1 MRPKTLARAHPAT
14 HYLTHSAKDAVM
26 LKVAIQM
33 DPVEAVNI
41 DSDTTWLMMMTAQ
54 ERGHALWIY
63 DFRTL
68 ALENGRLYC
77 RARPARLAQIQGHH
91 ADLGDEV
98 KLDLQCDV
106 DVILMR
112 QDPPFDMAYVTATYL
127 LETVHPGTLVINDP
141 AEVRSAPEKL
151 LVTQFPDL
159 TPPTLISSDP
169 VALVDFH
176 RRHGDVV
183 LKPLHGAAGSGVVR
197 LKAEDPNLE
206 ALIEIHAMGSRDP
219 LVIQKFI
226 PAVSKGDKRILLVDG
241 EPVGAINR
249 IPAKDQVR
257 SNLRVGGT
265 AAPVELTP
273 RDLEICKAIGPTL
286 KARGLIFVGIDVI
299 GDWMTEI
306 NVTSPTGA
314 QQLKQFT
321 GTDATAAMWA
331 VIEKKKG

>member
-1 MRPKTLARAHPAT
+1 MT
-14 HYLTHSAKDAVM
+14 

-33 DPVEAVNI
+33 DPIEAVNI
-41 DSDTTWLMMMTAQ
+41 ASDTTFLMAMTGQ
-54 ERGHALWIY
+54 ERGHRLWVY

-68 ALENGRLYC
+68 ALEEGRLYC
-77 RARPARLAQIQGHH
+77 RARAVTLRRTVGDHVTFGDWERL
-91 ADLGDEV
+91 DLGE
-98 KLDLQCDV
+98 DV

-127 LETVHPGTLVINDP
+127 LETVHPKTLVVNDP

-151 LVTQFPDL
+151 LVTRFPDL
-159 TPPTLISSDP
+159 TPPTLVSSDP
-169 VALVDFH
+169 VALVAFH
-176 RRHGDVV
+176 EKHGDVV

-197 LKAEDPNLE
+197 LKAGDPNLE
-206 ALIEIHAMGSRDP
+206 ALIEIHATGSRDP
-219 LVIQKFI
+219 LVIQKFL
-226 PAVSKGDKRILLVDG
+226 PAVSAGDKRILLVDG

-286 KARGLIFVGIDVI
+286 RERGLIFVGIDVI
-299 GDWMTEI
+299 GDWLTEI

-314 QQLKQFT
+314 QQLKTFS
-321 GTDATAAMWA
+321 GVDATAAMWE
-331 VIEKKKG
+331 VIEGKRAA

>member
-1 MRPKTLARAHPAT
+1 M
-14 HYLTHSAKDAVM
+14 
-26 LKVAIQM
+26 KVAIQM
-33 DPVEAVNI
+33 DPIEGVNI
-41 DSDTTWLMMMTAQ
+41 ASDTTWLMAMEAQ
-54 ERGHALWIY
+54 NRGYSLWVY

-68 ALENGRLYC
+68 ALDEGRLYC
-77 RARPARLAQIQGHH
+77 RARPVTLRQVQGDHVTF
-91 ADLGDEV
+91 GEEV
-98 KLDLQCDV
+98 KLDLGRDV

-127 LETVHPGTLVINDP
+127 LETVHPQTLVVNDP
-141 AEVRSAPEKL
+141 AQVRSAPEKL
-151 LVTQFPDL
+151 LVTHFPDL

-176 RRHGDVV
+176 KRHGDVV

-197 LKAEDPNLE
+197 LKADDPNLE
-206 ALIEIHAMGSRDP
+206 ALIEIHATGSRDP
-219 LVIQKFI
+219 VVIQKFL
-226 PAVSKGDKRILLVDG
+226 PAVSAGDKRILLVDG

-249 IPAKDQVR
+249 VPLKDQVR

-273 RDLEICKAIGPTL
+273 RDLEICAAIGPTL
-286 KARGLIFVGIDVI
+286 RERGLIFVGIDVI

-314 QQLKQFT
+314 QQLKQFS
-321 GTDATAAMWA
+321 GVDAAALMWDA
-331 VIEKKKG
+331 VETRRIPSA

>member
-1 MRPKTLARAHPAT
+1 M
-14 HYLTHSAKDAVM
+14 
-26 LKVAIQM
+26 KVAIQM
-33 DPVEAVNI
+33 DPIEGVNI
-41 DSDTTWLMMMTAQ
+41 ASDTTWLMATEAQ
-54 ERGHALWIY
+54 NRGYALSVY

-68 ALENGRLYC
+68 ALDEGRLYC
-77 RARPARLAQIQGHH
+77 RARSVTLKQVQGDHVTF
-91 ADLGDEV
+91 GDEV
-98 KLDLQCDV
+98 KLDLGRDI

-127 LETVHPGTLVINDP
+127 LETVHPQTLVVNDP
-141 AEVRSAPEKL
+141 AQVRSAPEKL
-151 LVTQFPDL
+151 LVTRFPDL

-176 RRHGDVV
+176 KRHGDVV

-197 LKAEDPNLE
+197 LKADDPNLE
-206 ALIEIHAMGSRDP
+206 ALIEIHAAGSRDP
-219 LVIQKFI
+219 LVIQKFL
-226 PAVSKGDKRILLVDG
+226 PAVSAGDKRILLVDG

-249 IPAKDQVR
+249 VPLKDQVR

-273 RDLEICKAIGPTL
+273 RDLEICAAIGPTL
-286 KARGLIFVGIDVI
+286 RERGLIFVGIDVI

-314 QQLKQFT
+314 QQLKQFS
-321 GTDATAAMWA
+321 GVDAAALMWD
-331 VIEKKKG
+331 VIETRRIPSA

>member
-1 MRPKTLARAHPAT
+1 
-14 HYLTHSAKDAVM
+14 M

-33 DPVEAVNI
+33 DPIEGVNI
-41 DSDTTWLMMMTAQ
+41 ESDTTWLQAMEAQ
-54 ERGHALWIY
+54 NRGYPIWVY

-68 ALENGRLYC
+68 ALEDGRLFC
-77 RARPARLAQIQGHH
+77 RARPVTLKPVVGDHVAF
-91 ADLGDEV
+91 GDEV
-98 KLDLQCDV
+98 KLDLSQDV

-127 LETVHPGTLVINDP
+127 LETVHPKTLVVNDP
-141 AEVRSAPEKL
+141 SEVRSAPEKL
-151 LVTQFPDL
+151 LVTKFPGL

-176 RRHGDVV
+176 KRHGDVV

-197 LKAEDPNLE
+197 LKADDPNLE
-206 ALIEIHAMGSRDP
+206 ALIEIHATGSRDP

-226 PAVSKGDKRILLVDG
+226 PAVSKGDKRIILIDG

-273 RDLEICKAIGPTL
+273 RDLEICATIGQTL
-286 KARGLIFVGIDVI
+286 KDRGLLFVGIDVI
-299 GDWMTEI
+299 GDYMTEI

-314 QQLKQFT
+314 QQLKAFT
-321 GTDATAAMWA
+321 GVDAAALMWDA
-331 VIEKKKG
+331 IEAKRAAA

>member
-1 MRPKTLARAHPAT
+1 
-14 HYLTHSAKDAVM
+14 M

-33 DPVEAVNI
+33 DPLEAVNVE
-41 DSDTTWLMMMTAQ
+41 SDTTFLMALTGQA
-54 ERGHALWIY
+54 RGHKLWVY

-68 ALENGRLYC
+68 ALEDGRLFC
-77 RARPARLAQIQGHH
+77 RARPVTLRH
-91 ADLGDEV
+91 AHGDHVDFGDWV
-98 KLDLQCDV
+98 KLDLADDI

-127 LETVHPGTLVINDP
+127 LERVHPKTLVVNDP

-151 LVTQFPDL
+151 IATLFPGL
-159 TPPTLISSDP
+159 QPPTLVSSDP
-169 VALVDFH
+169 EALVDFH

-197 LKAEDPNLE
+197 LKADDPNLE
-206 ALIEIHAMGSRDP
+206 ALIEIHAAGSRDP

-226 PAVSKGDKRILLVDG
+226 PAVSAGDKRIILVDG

-273 RDLEICKAIGPTL
+273 RDLEICAAIGPYL
-286 KARGLIFVGIDVI
+286 KERGLIFVGIDVI
-299 GDWMTEI
+299 GDYLTEI

-314 QQLKQFT
+314 QQLLNFA
-321 GTDATAAMWA
+321 GIDATERMWA
-331 VIEKKKG
+331 VIEQKKAAAA

>member
-1 MRPKTLARAHPAT
+1 
-14 HYLTHSAKDAVM
+14 M
-26 LKVAIQM
+26 LRVAIQM
-33 DPVEAVNI
+33 DPIESVNI
-41 DSDTTWLMMMTAQ
+41 ESDTTWLMATTAQ
-54 ERGHALWIY
+54 DRGHALWIY

-68 ALENGRLYC
+68 ALEDGRLFC
-77 RARPARLAQIQGHH
+77 RARPATLRQTQGDHVS
-91 ADLGDEV
+91 LGEEV
-98 KLDLQCDV
+98 RLDLSEDV

-127 LETVHPGTLVINDP
+127 LETVHPRTLVVNDP

-151 LVTQFPDL
+151 LATRFPGL
-159 TPPTLISSDP
+159 QPPTLISSDP

-197 LKAEDPNLE
+197 LKADDPNLE
-206 ALIEIHAMGSRDP
+206 ALIEIHAAGSRDP

-226 PAVSKGDKRILLVDG
+226 PAVSAGDKRIILIDG

-249 IPAKDQVR
+249 VPAKDQVR

-265 AAPVELTP
+265 AAPVELTA
-273 RDLEICKAIGPTL
+273 RDREICAAIGPTL
-286 KARGLIFVGIDVI
+286 RERGLLFVGIDVI
-299 GDWMTEI
+299 GDYLTEI

-314 QQLKQFT
+314 QQLKRFSDV
-321 GTDATAAMWA
+321 DAAALMWDA
-331 VIEKKKG
+331 IEAKRAASA